1 MKKIDNRGVTL
12 VELIIVMALAAI
24 VSLMAF
30 SFLQDS
36 THYYNR
42 VSAEVDIQMEAQT
55 TYNQIRDFVMSAE
68 AGVMAFGMDKSP
80 AEKKLNLDGK
90 EYRALVIYGRD
101 KIKAV
106 IYNPSNKKLYLV
118 EDARIDDDKKA
129 DPMHII
135 ECIKKIGDVNLM
147 SEGVSE
153 FDIPNADKI
162 GNLGFNGIVQMKLEF
177 TKKDRSKVYE
187 SNVTMRN
194 GNVVFDR
201 GN

>member
-24 VSLMAF
+24 VSLIAF

-36 THYYNR
+36 THHYNR

-55 TYNQIRDFVMSAE
+55 TYNQIRDLVMSAE
-68 AGVMAFGMDKSP
+68 AGVKAFGMDKSP
-80 AEKKLNLDGK
+80 DKEKLSLEGK
-90 EYRALVIYGRD
+90 EYRALVIYGEE
-101 KIKAV
+101 KIQAV

-118 EDARIDDDKKA
+118 EDARIPDDKKA
-129 DPMHII
+129 DLNHII

-162 GNLGFNGIVQMKLEF
+162 GNLGFNGIVQMKLKF
-177 TKKDRSKVYE
+177 TRKDKSKLYE
-187 SNVTMRN
+187 SYVTMRN
-194 GNVVFDR
+194 GNVVFDN
-201 GN
+201 GK